1 MARKNAYN
9 YFDEFVKLVGYS
21 CDGAEILNRTLRD
34 FNPETVAESMNA
46 LHDIEHSAD
55 DTKHWPAPENLSA
68 NRERV
73 LGTIS

>member
-46 LHDIEHSAD
+46 LHDTTPSI
-55 DTKHWPAPENLSA
+55 
-68 NRERV
+68 
-73 LGTIS
+73 I